1 MRARTTWLSQAEK
14 ELIVDEAHGL
24 LERHGMRFGPCAA
37 LDVLEE
43 AGAAVDRASGT
54 ARLPRAL
61 VERALAPSPR
71 TVVLGGATPADDCV
85 LDGSGVHFLPSGSP
99 THVLDPET
107 GAYRA
112 STADDLWRATAVCDA
127 MPAVDIM
134 WPAVTATEVPDHQ
147 RSLVDLVTV
156 LSATGKHTQHD
167 VLHPRDVPPM
177 LEVLAALGQ
186 GDEELRA
193 RPRLSLVCCTSSPL
207 KIGGPLLDAT
217 IAMARHHVPVL
228 VYPMPIAGATAPV
241 TVAGTVTVNVA
252 EFLGAA
258 AAIALAAPGVPL
270 MMGAGASLL
279 DMRAGTFSFGALET
293 ALMVAAIAEVSH
305 HLGFP
310 VLCPGLATD
319 AKAHGIQAG
328 YEKAL
333 KGLFVAEAG
342 ADLITGG
349 IGLLGGA
356 GILSLPQI
364 VIDAEIAA
372 MITRML
378 GEVEVSA
385 ETAAAAAVERAGYD
399 GHFLSDPDTKRR
411 LRAGELFMPTIS
423 TRLSEEM
430 WVAQGRDEYDL
441 ANERVRE
448 ILAAAEA
455 RGPLLSDE
463 QRASLDAVIAALPED

>member
-1 MRARTTWLSQAEK
+1 MRAHTTWLSQAEK
-14 ELIVDEAHGL
+14 ELIVDEACGL
-24 LERHGMRFGPCAA
+24 LERHGMRFGQCAT
-37 LDVLEE
+37 LDVLDA
-43 AGAAVDRASGT
+43 AGAAVDRAAGT

-61 VERALAPSPR
+61 VERALARCPR

-85 LDGSGVHFLPSGSP
+85 LDGSDVHFLPSGSP
-99 THVLDPET
+99 THVLDHET
-107 GAYRA
+107 GAYRE

-127 MPAVDIM
+127 MPVVDIM
-134 WPAVTATEVPDHQ
+134 WPAVTATDAPDHR
-147 RSLVDLVTV
+147 RSLIDLMTV
-156 LSATGKHTQHD
+156 LSATTRHVQHD
-167 VLHPRDVPPM
+167 VLHPRDVSPM
-177 LEVLAALGQ
+177 LEVLAILGQ
-186 GDEELRA
+186 TDEELRT
-193 RPRLSLVCCTSSPL
+193 RPRVSLVCCTSSPL
-207 KIGGPLLDAT
+207 KVGGSLLDAT
-217 IAMARHHVPVL
+217 VAMARHHVPIL

-241 TVAGTVTVNVA
+241 TVAGTVTLNIA
-252 EFLGAA
+252 EFLGVA

-279 DMRAGTFSFGALET
+279 DMRAGTFAFGALET

-319 AKAHGIQAG
+319 AKAHGVQAG

-364 VIDAEIAA
+364 VIDAEIAT
-372 MITRML
+372 MVKRML

-385 ETAAAAAVERAGYD
+385 ETVAAAAVERAGYD
-399 GHFLSDPDTKRR
+399 GHFLSDPETKRR
-411 LRAGELFMPTIS
+411 LRAGEVFMPTIS
-423 TRLSEEM
+423 TRLSPEM
-430 WVAQGRDEYDL
+430 WAAQGRDEYDL

-448 ILAAAEA
+448 VLAAAET
-455 RGPLLSDE
+455 RGPLLDE
-463 QRASLDAVIAALPED
+463 GQRAALEAVIAALPAD